1 MEFKK
6 LASNTINFGINRII
20 ETACIALVI
29 IGLLLLVS
37 LATFSPD
44 DPNFIF
50 PDNTEIKNLLGFNG
64 SYAAD
69 LFFQTFGIITL
80 LIPFTL
86 IFSGINIFLNK
97 KIFLIFESIFYSV
110 LYSLFG
116 SLFFSFFF
124 TLLPSTFILMGM
136 VVLSENI

>member
-6 LASNTINFGINRII
+6 LANNIINFSINRII
-20 ETACIALVI
+20 ETAGIAFVI

-64 SYAAD
+64 SYTAD
-69 LFFQTFGIITL
+69 LFFQTFGLIAL

-86 IFSGINIFLNK
+86 IFSGINIVLNK
-97 KIFLIFESIFYSV
+97 KIFLIFESIFFQFFILHLV
-110 LYSLFG
+110 LY
-116 SLFFSFFF
+116 FFLFF
-124 TLLPSTFILMGM
+124 TLLPSTFILMEM
-136 VVLSENI
+136 VVLLENI